1 MRTHPRTPGQ
11 NHLFPGSR
19 LGTHCRRASV
29 SSFSGRRHR
38 PVSAGESLCAS
49 DARSKSKHLC
59 TSFWTERRNEPVGV
73 SRAYRVKRGAFRQPG
88 LTPAGSFNTETSA
101 RVLKNHLSPSSLA
114 CGCLVATVPFTLPS
128 KAWEGRDSSVQREF
142 RGGQNAPLRI
152 GGLLARSALPGGRG
166 RVECVHF

>member
-88 LTPAGSFNTETSA
+88 LTPVGSFSTETSA
-101 RVLKNHLSPSSLA
+101 RVLTSPHYLAGSPSSLA
-114 CGCLVATVPFTLPS
+114 IA
-128 KAWEGRDSSVQREF
+128 
-142 RGGQNAPLRI
+142 LRWCSRNVLT
-152 GGLLARSALPGGRG
+152 LLA
-166 RVECVHF
+166 